1 MYEFMHSYGLELQ
14 PSNYEEAREILD
26 GFHAIDQRAQE
37 EQHGYQSEEDQDKEY
52 DEQEAWE
59 YQYYE
64 QEFWEEKQTSEDSG
78 DQDECE
84 HEFSVWEY
92 EDELGTSEEYSD

>member
-26 GFHAIDQRAQE
+26 GFHAIDQRAWE
-37 EQHGYQSEEDQDKEY
+37 EQHGYQSEEDWDEEY

-64 QEFWEEKQTSEDSG
+64 QEFWEEK
-78 DQDECE
+78 
-84 HEFSVWEY
+84 
-92 EDELGTSEEYSD
+92 